1 MKIQNTIALSTAALA
16 LSASLLTVPA
26 FAVEGTLA
34 EYPNCPHL
42 QGHHDAECGYV
53 EAQDEVPCSNE
64 LHQWLAPSSH
74 LTAGCG
80 WKPAV
85 KGVPCAH
92 VHTADCLPKNN
103 VVDPD
108 EDGDASAYIEPN
120 YYADYDE
127 DVTYVQDG
135 YTVICRVLNVRATAS
150 TEKAR
155 IGILRRGETVK
166 VLGFEGNWAKI
177 SYNGGEAYVYAKYI
191 KKA

>member
-1 MKIQNTIALSTAALA
+1 MFHEDSEYHR
-16 LSASLLTVPA
+16 SFHGCSGSVRSLLTVPA

-53 EAQDEVPCSNE
+53 EAQDEVPCSNKN
-64 LHQWLAPSSH
+64 HDWLSPSSH
-74 LTAGCG
+74 DCTY
-80 WKPAV
+80 KPAV

-135 YTVICRVLNVRATAS
+135 YTVICRVLNVRALPLPPKRPAS
-150 TEKAR
+150 ASCAAAR
-155 IGILRRGETVK
+155 P
-166 VLGFEGNWAKI
+166 
-177 SYNGGEAYVYAKYI
+177 
-191 KKA
+191 

>member
-1 MKIQNTIALSTAALA
+1 MKIQKTIALSTAALA

-53 EAQDEVPCSNE
+53 EAQDEVPCSNKN
-64 LHQWLAPSSH
+64 HDWLSPSSH
-74 LTAGCG
+74 DCTY
-80 WKPAV
+80 KPAV

-108 EDGDASAYIEPN
+108 EDGSASAYIEPN

-127 DVTYVQDG
+127 DVTFCARRLHRDLPRAERPRYRFHRKGPHRHPAPRRDRKGARLRGQLGQDF
-135 YTVICRVLNVRATAS
+135 L
-150 TEKAR
+150 
-155 IGILRRGETVK
+155 
-166 VLGFEGNWAKI
+166 
-177 SYNGGEAYVYAKYI
+177 
-191 KKA
+191 

>member
-1 MKIQNTIALSTAALA
+1 M
-16 LSASLLTVPA
+16 PA

-53 EAQDEVPCSNE
+53 EAQDEVPCGNE
-64 LHQWLAPSSH
+64 LHQWLAPSQH

>member
-1 MKIQNTIALSTAALA
+1 MKIQKTIALSTAALA

-53 EAQDEVPCSNE
+53 EAQDEVPCGIE
-64 LHQWLAPSSH
+64 LHQWLDPSSH

-103 VVDPD
+103 
-108 EDGDASAYIEPN
+108 EGGDAFSYIEPN

-127 DVTYVQDG
+127 DVTYAQDG
-135 YTVICRVLNVRATAS
+135 YTVICRVLNVRTTAS

>member
-1 MKIQNTIALSTAALA
+1 M
-16 LSASLLTVPA
+16 PA

-53 EAQDEVPCSNE
+53 EAQDEVPCSNKN
-64 LHQWLAPSSH
+64 HDWLSPSSH
-74 LTAGCG
+74 DCTY
-80 WKPAV
+80 KPAV

-135 YTVICRVLNVRATAS
+135 QEKTVSGDSVIISGGMNPAPRRDRKGT
-150 TEKAR
+150 R
-155 IGILRRGETVK
+155 LRGQ
-166 VLGFEGNWAKI
+166 LGQDFL
-177 SYNGGEAYVYAKYI
+177 
-191 KKA
+191 